1 MIIVDDRL
9 TLDVLAGRRAA
20 LGATPDDVVATTWSF
35 HYRLVRA
42 LSDPTRTGRL
52 SSGPPSAE
60 LIAAVVAPNP
70 AELQVLDPRTVT
82 SAAAAV
88 AVRHG
93 LNLLAAELVAS
104 AAHHGA
110 AVALSAAN
118 VGRTWPGV
126 FAAEGLELRVVA

>member
-9 TLDVLAGRRAA
+9 TLEVLAGRRAT
-20 LGATPDDVVATTWSF
+20 LGAAGDEVVATTWGF

-42 LSDPTRTGRL
+42 LSDPARTGRL
-52 SSGPPSAE
+52 SSGPPPEE
-60 LIAAVVAPNP
+60 LVGRVLAPRP

-82 SAAAAV
+82 RAAADL

-104 AAHHGA
+104 AAHHQA
-110 AVALSAAN
+110 TVALSAPN
-118 VGRTWPGV
+118 VGRTWPAV
-126 FAAEGLELRVVA
+126 FDAEGIDVRVIG